1 MFWRFSIHAPS
12 FFSSSYSSRVRS
24 ALPLA
29 TERTQEWRGGVDDE
43 HIIVGQAVEV
53 IDEAVDFLIN
63 SFFNRHK
70 LLCSVTPTN
79 RMSSASSQM

>member
-43 HIIVGQAVEV
+43 HIIVGQAVLEC
-53 IDEAVDFLIN
+53 IENGCKRKRLACPRRSLDED
-63 SFFNRHK
+63 
-70 LLCSVTPTN
+70 
-79 RMSSASSQM
+79 